1 MKVQLKSE
9 RDAAT
14 LEGGL
19 QQEKQEY
26 ISKVNNNTNCCKQ
39 WIRCIRLIFLLELTL
54 FFGWGCYMILQS
66 YHSRVMENEEIADM
80 LTRERYLPVFQSV
93 SEVQKLDL
101 TTKMSVTFVKPEII
115 TDKLNNFLGDI
126 KLTKEQGKTIVTD
139 VDNIVQTST
148 QNSISMLE
156 PSDINNSPMISPSGD
171 LVYDEEFIKNLMP
184 WKSSSNGY
192 TDKIIINNNEDS
204 VIYKQFLEKLQ
215 NIAKSVTI
223 NDLKQFENS
232 YDFSENDKSLWKPWA
247 DEQVDTSLES
257 SLIICPPY
265 QLSESSGISS
275 EHLIKSSLIS
285 QSVPVP
291 ELLEKIKN
299 NLSNDIKNKDK
310 HDADDNNI
318 LISELFDTFA
328 SGNNEHFSFD
338 TQIPIEQNVQDQHS
352 SEIIANTKEEEA
364 KYKLMKN
371 IEPNFGLLQSKIQDI
386 AESST
391 PNVKFQWFN
400 ALPTFANDLQVG
412 LKDIS
417 ESSKIQNSSL
427 ENIIENTETN
437 TLIPE
442 KDKSHIHCQT
452 EVETNVFRI
461 KCSEIMIDE
470 EWNFASSDAHTEDF
484 SNVINFKDNFDLYMD
499 YYNDDYDNKD
509 ESKQLKDEST
519 SNENFDEKIGS
530 LQHSVPKVTD
540 AVELQGNMP
549 DVRRLKNT
557 FDFLFERNSFDKTEV
572 DKHDEINNPDK
583 EKIKQEISSSST
595 TTASFTSES
604 DSVDLNKE
612 WNPLLEVSDTQ
623 QQKQLKVT
631 EEQDLL
637 NSKNV
642 ETFLKSNERVYDL
655 EKKLTS
661 IFNDEMLNI
670 IKQLYPSKSS
680 FEDDY
685 SDICSTSPYFCS
697 LFSNFQ
703 KRQQQYG
710 DLKKFLEHIRNHN
723 NPSDIGDDYNYRKK
737 RMADDLTEKYE
748 QVSNTLEEINKNVN
762 VSQNLKK
769 LFQKMEVFAACIDR
783 LHERFHFLNNKLD
796 DDYVSNEFSMETN
809 EHQESNM
816 NL

>member
-1 MKVQLKSE
+1 MKEQSKSE
-9 RDAAT
+9 KDAAT

-26 ISKVNNNTNCCKQ
+26 ISKLNNNTNCCKQ
-39 WIRCIRLIFLLELTL
+39 WIRFIKLIFLLGLTL
-54 FFGWGCYMILQS
+54 FFGWGCYMNLQS
-66 YHSRVMENEEIADM
+66 YYTRVMENEEITNM
-80 LTRERYLPVFQSV
+80 LTRERYLLPVFQSV

-101 TTKMSVTFVKPEII
+101 TTKMPVTFVKPEII
-115 TDKLNNFLGDI
+115 TDKLNNFLGDV

-148 QNSISMLE
+148 QNSISMLSNNMLE
-156 PSDINNSPMISPSGD
+156 PSDINNSPMTSFSGD

-184 WKSSSNGY
+184 WKISANGY
-192 TDKIIINNNEDS
+192 TDKIIINKNEDS
-204 VIYKQFLEKLQ
+204 VIYNQFLEKLQ

-223 NDLKQFENS
+223 NDLEQFKNN
-232 YDFSENDKSLWKPWA
+232 YDFSEDYKSLWKPYA
-247 DEQVDTSLES
+247 DEQVNTSLES
-257 SLIICPPY
+257 LESSPIIRPPY
-265 QLSESSGISS
+265 QSSESSGISS

-285 QSVPVP
+285 QFVPVS
-291 ELLEKIKN
+291 ELLKQIKN
-299 NLSNDIKNKDK
+299 NLSNDDIKNKDK

-318 LISELFDTFA
+318 SALFDAYA
-328 SGNNEHFSFD
+328 SGSNEHFSFD
-338 TQIPIEQNVQDQHS
+338 TQIPIEQNIQDQHS

-371 IEPNFGLLQSKIQDI
+371 IESNFGLLQSKIQDI

-417 ESSKIQNSSL
+417 ESSKIQNPSL
-427 ENIIENTETN
+427 ENIIENMETN
-437 TLIPE
+437 NLIPE

-452 EVETNVFRI
+452 EVKTNVFRI
-461 KCSEIMIDE
+461 KCPEIMIDE
-470 EWNFASSDAHTEDF
+470 EWNFTSSDTHTEDF

-499 YYNDDYDNKD
+499 YYNDDNYDDKD
-509 ESKQLKDEST
+509 ESKQKDESI

-557 FDFLFERNSFDKTEV
+557 FDFFFKRNSFDRTEV
-572 DKHDEINNPDK
+572 DKHNEINNPDK

-637 NSKNV
+637 NYKNV
-642 ETFLKSNERVYDL
+642 ETSLESNERIYDL

-685 SDICSTSPYFCS
+685 SDICSTSPYLCS
-697 LFSNFQ
+697 LFSNLQ
-703 KRQQQYG
+703 RQQYG
-710 DLKKFLEHIRNHN
+710 DLKKFLEHLRNHN
-723 NPSDIGDDYNYRKK
+723 DTSDIGDDYNYRKK
-737 RMADDLTEKYE
+737 RMADDLTEKHGK
-748 QVSNTLEEINKNVN
+748 LIII
-762 VSQNLKK
+762 LKK
-769 LFQKMEVFAACIDR
+769 EIFIYKNIMYRITLKNYIFS
-783 LHERFHFLNNKLD
+783 LD
-796 DDYVSNEFSMETN
+796 KRYNIY
-809 EHQESNM
+809 
-816 NL
+816 